1 MKAIVIGAN
10 GQLGW
15 EVCRSGFEIVALDI
29 PEFDITDSSAVEEA
43 VSRSGISLVI
53 NASAYTAVDK
63 AESEPELA
71 FAINRDGPA
80 YLVESPSFIFQQ
92 IMSLMA
98 INKTRILKQTLHLL
112 LELLEFTARA
122 RQQGRSKSVIF

>member
-1 MKAIVIGAN
+1 MKILVIGSN

-15 EVCRSGFEIVALDI
+15 ELCRRSGNYGFDITPLDI
-29 PEFDITDSSAVEEA
+29 PEFDITDPGAVNKA
-43 VSRSGISLVI
+43 VKQTDTSLVV

-80 YLVESPSFIFQQ
+80 FLRPCGLPDQD
-92 IMSLMA
+92 
-98 INKTRILKQTLHLL
+98 R
-112 LELLEFTARA
+112 
-122 RQQGRSKSVIF
+122 GRSVAGTPRVYS